1 MNGDWDL
8 TPDVSRRQR
17 LGFDETIFC
26 ASKTPDQINRLLAMA
41 LKAEEPLLLTRL
53 DKEKFFHLS
62 GELSDRLDYDE
73 VSETAMLGG
82 MPIPDDVPR
91 VAIVSG
97 GSSDV
102 RVAREAART
111 LQYYRVGVREIYD
124 VGVAGLWRLLECIE
138 ELRDMNVVITVAG
151 MEGTLPSVVAGL
163 VPGLVI
169 AVPVA
174 TGYGVAANGITAL
187 NSALASCAPGLVV
200 VNVDNGY
207 GAGCAALRMLNIMRR
222 GPLHDDETV
231 RGRESQVTRQT
242 STGEPA
248 AGQG

>member
-8 TPDVSRRQR
+8 TPDISRKQR

-26 ASKTPDQINRLLAMA
+26 ASKTPDQINRVLQAA
-41 LKAEEPLLLTRL
+41 LRTEEPLLLTRL
-53 DKEKFFHLS
+53 DSEKFS
-62 GELSDRLDYDE
+62 ELSSELSERLDYDE
-73 VSETAMLGG
+73 ISHTAILGHVSVPADT
-82 MPIPDDVPR
+82 PR

-111 LQYYRVGVREIYD
+111 LQYYRVGVHEIYD
-124 VGVAGLWRLLECIE
+124 VGVAGLWRLLERVE
-138 ELRDMNVVITVAG
+138 ELRDMGIVITVAG

-207 GAGCAALRMLNIMRR
+207 GAGCAALRMLNVMQR
-222 GPLHDDETV
+222 G
-231 RGRESQVTRQT
+231 
-242 STGEPA
+242 
-248 AGQG
+248 AGHGDGSG

>member
-8 TPDVSRRQR
+8 TPDISRKER

-26 ASKTPDQINRLLAMA
+26 AGKTADQIIRLLRGA
-41 LKAEEPLLLTRL
+41 LEADEPLLLTRL
-53 DKEKFFHLS
+53 DVDKFNTLPD
-62 GELSDRLDYDE
+62 ELRELLDYE
-73 VSETAMLGG
+73 EISHTAILGSVPVNSERH
-82 MPIPDDVPR
+82 R

-97 GSSDV
+97 GTSDI

-111 LQYYRVGVREIYD
+111 LRYYGVAAREIYD
-124 VGVAGLWRLLECIE
+124 VGVAGLWRLLEHID
-138 ELRDMNVVITVAG
+138 ELRDMSVVITVAG

-174 TGYGVAANGITAL
+174 TGYGVAANGNAAL

-200 VNVDNGY
+200 VNIDNGY
-207 GAGCAALRMLNIMRR
+207 GAGCAALRMLNVMRR
-222 GPLHDDETV
+222 
-231 RGRESQVTRQT
+231 S
-242 STGEPA
+242 
-248 AGQG
+248 

>member
-1 MNGDWDL
+1 MNADWDL
-8 TPDVSRRQR
+8 TPDVSRKQR

-26 ASKTPDQINRLLAMA
+26 ASKTPDQINRLLEMA

-53 DKEKFFHLS
+53 DREKLRTLSSELS
-62 GELSDRLDYDE
+62 GHLDYDE
-73 VSETAMLGG
+73 ISQTAILGRVPVS
-82 MPIPDDVPR
+82 DDRPR

-111 LQYYRVGVREIYD
+111 LQYYRIGVRETYD
-124 VGVAGLWRLLECIE
+124 VGVAGLWRLLEHVD
-138 ELRDMNVVITVAG
+138 ELRDMSIVITVAG

-174 TGYGVAANGITAL
+174 TGYGVASNGITAL

-207 GAGCAALRMLNIMRR
+207 GAGCAALRMLNVMQRD
-222 GPLHDDETV
+222 PL
-231 RGRESQVTRQT
+231 RSAES
-242 STGEPA
+242 G
-248 AGQG
+248 

>member
-8 TPDVSRRQR
+8 TPDTSRKQR

-26 ASKTPDQINRLLAMA
+26 AGKTPAQISRLLQAA
-41 LKAEEPLLLTRL
+41 IEAGESLLLTRL
-53 DKEKFFHLS
+53 DPGKFTALS
-62 GELSDRLDYDE
+62 GELSERLDYDE
-73 VSETAMLGG
+73 VSHTAILGDFG
-82 MPIPDDVPR
+82 ARDDQPH

-97 GSSDV
+97 GTSDV
-102 RVAREAART
+102 RVARETART
-111 LQYYRVGVREIYD
+111 LQYYGVGAREIYD
-124 VGVAGLWRLLECIE
+124 VGVAGLWRLLEHID
-138 ELRDMNVVITVAG
+138 ELRGMSVVITVAG

-187 NSALASCAPGLVV
+187 NSALASCSPGLVV

-222 GPLHDDETV
+222 
-231 RGRESQVTRQT
+231 S
-242 STGEPA
+242 
-248 AGQG
+248 

>member
-8 TPDVSRRQR
+8 TPDTSRKERI
-17 LGFDETIFC
+17 GFDETIFC
-26 ASKTPDQINRLLAMA
+26 AGKSPDQISRLLLAA
-41 LKAEEPLLLTRL
+41 LAENETLLLTRL
-53 DKEKFFHLS
+53 DSGKFSALS
-62 GELSDRLDYDE
+62 GDLSGHLDFDE
-73 VSETAMLGG
+73 VSQTAILGG
-82 MPIPDDVPR
+82 VKAPEEKQPR

-111 LQYYRVGVREIYD
+111 LHYYGVGVREMYD
-124 VGVAGLWRLLECIE
+124 IGVAGLWRLLERVD
-138 ELRDMNVVITVAG
+138 ELRDMSVVITVAG

-169 AVPVA
+169 AVPAA
-174 TGYGVAANGITAL
+174 TGYGVAVNGVTAL

-207 GAGCAALRMLNIMRR
+207 GAGCAALRLLNVMRR
-222 GPLHDDETV
+222 G
-231 RGRESQVTRQT
+231 
-242 STGEPA
+242 GE
-248 AGQG
+248 

>member
-8 TPDVSRRQR
+8 TPDVSRKQR

-26 ASKTPDQINRLLAMA
+26 ASKTPDQINRLLETA

-53 DKEKFFHLS
+53 DREKIFALSSELS
-62 GELSDRLDYDE
+62 GHLDYDE
-73 VSETAMLGG
+73 VSHTAIPGRV
-82 MPIPDDVPR
+82 PIPEDSPR

-111 LQYYRVGVREIYD
+111 LHYYRVGVREIYD
-124 VGVAGLWRLLECIE
+124 IGVAGLWRLLEHVN
-138 ELRDMNVVITVAG
+138 ELCEMRIVITVAG
-151 MEGTLPSVVAGL
+151 MEGILPSVVAGL

-174 TGYGVAANGITAL
+174 TGYGVAAHGITAL

-207 GAGCAALRMLNIMRR
+207 GAGCAALRMLNVMQRDRLR
-222 GPLHDDETV
+222 GDES
-231 RGRESQVTRQT
+231 G
-242 STGEPA
+242 
-248 AGQG
+248 

>member
-1 MNGDWDL
+1 MNADWDL
-8 TPDVSRRQR
+8 TPDISRKQR

-26 ASKTPDQINRLLAMA
+26 AGKSPDQIHRLLQAA
-41 LKAEEPLLLTRL
+41 LRAEEPLLLTRL
-53 DKEKFFHLS
+53 DSEKFSALS
-62 GELSDRLDYDE
+62 DELSRHLDYDE
-73 VSETAMLGG
+73 VSHTAILGHLPPPG
-82 MPIPDDVPR
+82 DKPR

-111 LQYYRVGVREIYD
+111 LQYYRVGVHEIYD
-124 VGVAGLWRLLECIE
+124 VGVAGLWRLLERVE
-138 ELRDMNVVITVAG
+138 ELRDMSIVITVAG

-207 GAGCAALRMLNIMRR
+207 GAGCAALRMLNVMQRR
-222 GPLHDDETV
+222 SGQDD
-231 RGRESQVTRQT
+231 GS
-242 STGEPA
+242 G
-248 AGQG
+248 

>member
-8 TPDVSRRQR
+8 TPDTSRKQR

-26 ASKTPDQINRLLAMA
+26 ASKTSDQINRLVQGA
-41 LKAEEPLLLTRL
+41 LKAEETLLLTRL
-53 DKEKFFHLS
+53 DEKKFAGLS
-62 GELSDRLDYDE
+62 SELADFLDYDP
-73 VSETAMLGG
+73 VSHTAILGRIAVAED
-82 MPIPDDVPR
+82 PPR
-91 VAIVSG
+91 VAIVTG

-111 LQYYRVGVREIYD
+111 LQYYRIGVREIYD
-124 VGVAGLWRLLECIE
+124 VGVAGLWRLLDHVD
-138 ELRDMNVVITVAG
+138 ELRDMSIVITVAG
-151 MEGTLPSVVAGL
+151 MEGTLPSVMAGL

-174 TGYGVAANGITAL
+174 TGYGVAANGTTAL

-207 GAGCAALRMLNIMRR
+207 GAGCAALRMLNVM
-222 GPLHDDETV
+222 
-231 RGRESQVTRQT
+231 QRQP
-242 STGEPA
+242 SG
-248 AGQG
+248 

>member
-8 TPDVSRRQR
+8 TPDTSRKQR

-26 ASKTPDQINRLLAMA
+26 ASKTPDQIDRVLQAAMQ
-41 LKAEEPLLLTRL
+41 AEEPLLLTRL
-53 DKEKFFHLS
+53 DRDKFS
-62 GELSDRLDYDE
+62 ELSSESSERLDYDE
-73 VSETAMLGG
+73 VSHTAILGRVS
-82 MPIPDDVPR
+82 MPDDAAR

-111 LQYYRVGVREIYD
+111 LAYYRVGVHEIYD
-124 VGVAGLWRLLECIE
+124 VGVAGLWRLLERIE
-138 ELRDMNVVITVAG
+138 ELRDMSVVITVAG

-207 GAGCAALRMLNIMRR
+207 GAGCAALRMLNVMQRGALHPGRDRR
-222 GPLHDDETV
+222 
-231 RGRESQVTRQT
+231 
-242 STGEPA
+242 PA
-248 AGQG
+248 

>member
-1 MNGDWDL
+1 MKRDWDL
-8 TPDVSRRQR
+8 TPDVTRKQR

-26 ASKTPDQINRLLAMA
+26 ASKTPDQIIRLVEMA
-41 LKAEEPLLLTRL
+41 LKDEEPLLLTRL
-53 DKEKFFHLS
+53 DRDKLHALPEEIS
-62 GELSDRLDYDE
+62 GHLDYDE
-73 VSETAMLGG
+73 VSYTAILGQV
-82 MPIPDDVPR
+82 PSPEDRPR

-102 RVAREAART
+102 QVAREAART
-111 LQYYRVGVREIYD
+111 LQYYRLGVREIYD
-124 VGVAGLWRLLECIE
+124 VGVAGLWRLLEHVD
-138 ELRDMNVVITVAG
+138 ELRDMSIVITVAG

-174 TGYGVAANGITAL
+174 TGYGVASNGITAL

-207 GAGCAALRMLNIMRR
+207 GAACAALRMLNAMQR
-222 GPLHDDETV
+222 GPV
-231 RGRESQVTRQT
+231 
-242 STGEPA
+242 
-248 AGQG
+248 QGDRNG

>member
-8 TPDVSRRQR
+8 TPDTSRKQR
-17 LGFDETIFC
+17 LGFDETIYC
-26 ASKTPDQINRLLAMA
+26 ASKTPDQIDRLLQGA

-53 DKEKFFHLS
+53 DGDKFFQLS
-62 GELSDRLDYDE
+62 RELSERLDYDE
-73 VSETAMLGG
+73 VSHTAILG
-82 MPIPDDVPR
+82 PVTIPEDAPR

-111 LQYYRVGVREIYD
+111 LHYYRIGVREIYD
-124 VGVAGLWRLLECIE
+124 VGVAGLWRLLERIE
-138 ELRDMNVVITVAG
+138 ELREMSVVITVAG

-187 NSALASCAPGLVV
+187 HSALASCAPGLVV

-207 GAGCAALRMLNIMRR
+207 GAGCAALRMLNVMRR
-222 GPLHDDETV
+222 G
-231 RGRESQVTRQT
+231 
-242 STGEPA
+242 
-248 AGQG
+248 

>member
-8 TPDVSRRQR
+8 TPDTSRKQR

-26 ASKTPDQINRLLAMA
+26 ASKTPDQINRLVQGA
-41 LKAEEPLLLTRL
+41 LKSEESLLLTRL
-53 DKEKFFHLS
+53 DDKKFA
-62 GELSDRLDYDE
+62 ELSNELVEFLDYDQI
-73 VSETAMLGG
+73 SHTAILGR
-82 MPIPDDVPR
+82 ITVLEDRPR

-111 LQYYRVGVREIYD
+111 LQYYRIGVREIYD
-124 VGVAGLWRLLECIE
+124 VGVAGLWRLLERIE
-138 ELRDMNVVITVAG
+138 ELRDMSIVITVAG

-207 GAGCAALRMLNIMRR
+207 GAGCAALRMLNVLERR
-222 GPLHDDETV
+222 PPG
-231 RGRESQVTRQT
+231 G
-242 STGEPA
+242 G
-248 AGQG
+248 GNG

>member
-1 MNGDWDL
+1 MNSDWDL
-8 TPDVSRRQR
+8 NPDTSRRQR

-26 ASKTPDQINRLLAMA
+26 AGKTPDQINRLLQAAMN
-41 LKAEEPLLLTRL
+41 AEEPLLLTRL
-53 DKEKFFHLS
+53 DADKFADLS
-62 GELSDRLDYDE
+62 SDLSAQLDYDE
-73 VSETAMLGG
+73 VSHTAILGG
-82 MPIPDDVPR
+82 VTVTENAPC

-111 LQYYRVGVREIYD
+111 LQYYRIGVREIYD
-124 VGVAGLWRLLECIE
+124 VGVAGLWRLLQRVE
-138 ELRDMNVVITVAG
+138 ELRDMSVVITVAG

-169 AVPVA
+169 AVPAA

-187 NSALASCAPGLVV
+187 HSALASCAPGLVV

-207 GAGCAALRMLNIMRR
+207 GAGCAALRMLNVMQNGSLR
-222 GPLHDDETV
+222 
-231 RGRESQVTRQT
+231 S
-242 STGEPA
+242 
-248 AGQG
+248 

>member
-8 TPDVSRRQR
+8 TPDTSRKER
-17 LGFDETIFC
+17 LGFDESIFC
-26 ASKTPDQINRLLAMA
+26 ASKTPDQISRLIQKA

-53 DKEKFFHLS
+53 DS
-62 GELSDRLDYDE
+62 GKYSELSSELSEHLDYDE
-73 VSETAMLGG
+73 VSLTAILGH
-82 MPIPDDVPR
+82 MTVSEDAPR

-124 VGVAGLWRLLECIE
+124 VGVAGLWRLLKRIE
-138 ELRDMNVVITVAG
+138 ELRDMSVVITVAG

-163 VPGLVI
+163 IPGLVI

-174 TGYGVAANGITAL
+174 TGYGVAANGIPAL

-207 GAGCAALRMLNIMRR
+207 GAGCAALRMLNVMQR
-222 GPLHDDETV
+222 G
-231 RGRESQVTRQT
+231 
-242 STGEPA
+242 STPG
-248 AGQG
+248 

>member
-1 MNGDWDL
+1 MKRDWDL
-8 TPDVSRRQR
+8 TPDISRKQR

-26 ASKTPDQINRLLAMA
+26 ASKTPDQINRLLDGA

-53 DKEKFFHLS
+53 DPDKLRALSSELS
-62 GELSDRLDYDE
+62 GQLDYDE
-73 VSETAMLGG
+73 ISHTAILGRVAQPEG
-82 MPIPDDVPR
+82 APR

-102 RVAREAART
+102 QVAREAART
-111 LQYYRVGVREIYD
+111 LQYYRHGVREIYD
-124 VGVAGLWRLLECIE
+124 VGVAGLWRLLEHVD
-138 ELRDMNVVITVAG
+138 ELREMQIVITVAG

-174 TGYGVAANGITAL
+174 TGYGVAAQGITAL
-187 NSALASCAPGLVV
+187 HSALASCAPGLVV

-207 GAGCAALRMLNIMRR
+207 GAGCAALRMLNAMQRE
-222 GPLHDDETV
+222 PL
-231 RGRESQVTRQT
+231 RS
-242 STGEPA
+242 
-248 AGQG
+248 AGSR

>member
-1 MNGDWDL
+1 MNRDWDL
-8 TPDVSRRQR
+8 TPDISRQQR
-17 LGFDETIFC
+17 LGFDETVFC
-26 ASKTPDQINRLLAMA
+26 ASKTPDQINRLLQAA
-41 LKAEEPLLLTRL
+41 LEADKSLLLTRL
-53 DKEKFFHLS
+53 DAGKFTALS
-62 GELSDRLDYDE
+62 GELSEHLDYDD
-73 VSETAMLGG
+73 VSHTAILGG
-82 MPIPDDVPR
+82 VTVREDTPR

-111 LQYYRVGVREIYD
+111 LYYYGVGVCEIYD
-124 VGVAGLWRLLECIE
+124 VGVAGLWRLLERID
-138 ELRDMNVVITVAG
+138 ELRDMSIVITVAG

-187 NSALASCAPGLVV
+187 NSALASCSPGLVV

-207 GAGCAALRMLNIMRR
+207 GAGCAALRMLNVMQR
-222 GPLHDDETV
+222 
-231 RGRESQVTRQT
+231 S
-242 STGEPA
+242 
-248 AGQG
+248 

>member
-1 MNGDWDL
+1 MNSDWDL
-8 TPDVSRRQR
+8 TPDTSRKQR

-26 ASKTPDQINRLLAMA
+26 ASKTPDQINRLVQGA
-41 LKAEEPLLLTRL
+41 LKAEETLLLTRL
-53 DKEKFFHLS
+53 DQEKFAGLTS
-62 GELSDRLDYDE
+62 ELEDCLDYDP
-73 VSETAMLGG
+73 VSHTAILGRIAVTED
-82 MPIPDDVPR
+82 PPR
-91 VAIVSG
+91 VAIVTG

-124 VGVAGLWRLLECIE
+124 VGVAGLWRLLEKVD
-138 ELRDMNVVITVAG
+138 ELRDMSIVITVAG
-151 MEGTLPSVVAGL
+151 MEGTLPSVMAGL

-174 TGYGVAANGITAL
+174 TGYGVAANGTPAL

-207 GAGCAALRMLNIMRR
+207 GAGCAALRMLNVMKRR
-222 GPLHDDETV
+222 P
-231 RGRESQVTRQT
+231 
-242 STGEPA
+242 P
-248 AGQG
+248 